1 MTASDVD
8 RLYEAVQSLRQEVHM
23 YRADLNG
30 RLRKLEVDT
39 AEALA
44 REELREVE
52 RKNFYARAA
61 ILVACGSVA
70 TAIITTIMGN
80 VQ

>member
-8 RLYEAVQSLRQEVHM
+8 RLYDAVEKLRQEVHL

-30 RLRKLEVDT
+30 RLRKLEVDS
-39 AEALA
+39 AESSAK
-44 REELREVE
+44 EELREAE
-52 RKNFYARAA
+52 RKHFYTRAA
-61 ILVACGSVA
+61 LLIACGSVA

-80 VQ
+80 M

>member
-8 RLYEAVQSLRQEVHM
+8 RLYDAVEKLRQEVHL

-30 RLRKLEVDT
+30 RLRKLEVDG
-39 AEALA
+39 AEWTA
-44 REELREVE
+44 REELREAE
-52 RKNFYARAA
+52 RKGFYARAA
-61 ILVACGSVA
+61 LLVACGSVA

-80 VQ
+80 V